1 MKLIIS
7 PARAPCRLQDT
18 RKSTGDPKSVS
29 GNRHGQGGHGP
40 GRRRCMPG
48 LGRAQMT
55 LLPVILFSCGVT
67 KHADRPMPWPAR
79 TGRGQV
85 SRPRADGSLAECGC
99 LAHWHYRTQNT
110 TSKPAIAHAAGCSAK
125 DSDCGRHCGSDHGG
139 RCALNRHGHS
149 DHRALAGFKSSLRS
163 QSKSP
168 AFGPTCRLRRSLRSW
183 PQACPR

>member
-1 MKLIIS
+1 MAWADLLVGTDNIAS
-7 PARAPCRLQDT
+7 PGPVPPPGHSEVHRRLQVGFWQPARAGRTWPRASAWHTGT
-18 RKSTGDPKSVS
+18 RTSTNDSDHV
-29 GNRHGQGGHGP
+29 
-40 GRRRCMPG
+40 
-48 LGRAQMT
+48 
-55 LLPVILFSCGVT
+55 LPVTIFSCGVT
-67 KHADRPMPWPAR
+67 THADRPMPWPAR

-168 AFGPTCRLRRSLRSW
+168 AFGPTCRLR
-183 PQACPR
+183 